1 MAKVKNNIITQG
13 LSGKL
18 ANQIV
23 FKTRNNKTFVS
34 RYPDMSKVVP
44 SEKQKAEKGRFAKAV
59 LYAQSILADP
69 IKKQELAA
77 RTPPGKLIYH
87 QAIKEYMH
95 RNDSEDGPQT

>member
-18 ANQIV
+18 NKLIV

-44 SEKQKAEKGRFAKAV
+44 TEKQKLEKSRFAQAVAYAKAV
-59 LYAQSILADP
+59 LADP
-69 IKKQELAA
+69 IKKQAVTL
-77 RTPPGKLIYH
+77 RTPPGKLVYH
-87 QAIKEYMH
+87 QAIKEFMATN
-95 RNDSEDGPQT
+95 RD